1 MGAFEDLEELADNE
15 YAALL
20 EESAEELYENA
31 PAGYLSSLPNGT
43 VVKVNATFLA
53 WTGYRAEDLVHVLR
67 LHDLLPP
74 GARIYYETHYAPLL
88 QMQGSVRGIAV
99 EIVCAGG
106 RRLPVLMNST
116 LVRDETGT
124 PRMVRTTVFDASD
137 RRRYEQ
143 ELLRARADAEI
154 RARAAL
160 ALAHVND
167 GVFLVDNDGRVSVAN
182 AAAEAILGVG
192 AGEAVGHVVTE
203 VISEWETLVDRIPV
217 GGAGD
222 RIRPAVLPLTRGGL
236 EQWLAAAAVDSG
248 EGIVY
253 TIRDVTSD
261 RRLEQLRGDLVAIVS
276 HELRTPATGTYGAAQ
291 TLLAHWDT
299 LDDGSRRQLLELI
312 VEQGA
317 RLTKILDEILLTS
330 TIDSGNLTLKAE
342 TFDAA
347 ALVTAVVDEVRTAA
361 ARSRVVVDAEPG
373 IRVRGDA
380 DRVRQVL
387 ANLLDNALKY
397 SAEGISVTVAAERVC
412 ARFIVADN
420 GPGVPASEE
429 DRIFE
434 KFYRLDPY
442 QHGGVGGTGLGLY
455 IAKELVDRMD
465 GRIGLAPRDEGT
477 SVFVDLPLAS

>member
-1 MGAFEDLEELADNE
+1 MGALNDLESVAASE

-20 EESAEELYENA
+20 EESAEELYKNA
-31 PAGYLSSLPNGT
+31 PAGYLSSLPDGT

-53 WTGYRAEDLVHVLR
+53 WTGYRAEDVVRVLR

-88 QMQGSVRGIAV
+88 QMQGSVAGIAV

-106 RRLPVLMNST
+106 RRLPVLLNST
-116 LVRDETGT
+116 LVRDEAGT

-143 ELLRARADAEI
+143 ELLRARADAET

-160 ALAHVND
+160 ALAHVNE
-167 GVFLVDNDGRVSVAN
+167 GVFLVDNDGRVNVAN
-182 AAAEAILGVG
+182 AAAESILGLE
-192 AGEAVGHVVTE
+192 AGGAVGHAIAE
-203 VISEWETLVDRIPV
+203 VIAEWETLVGLIPV
-217 GGAGD
+217 GGAGEQ
-222 RIRPAVLPLTRGGL
+222 IRPAILPLARGGH

-261 RRLEQLRGDLVAIVS
+261 RRLEQLRGDLVAVVS
-276 HELRTPATGTYGAAQ
+276 HELRTPAAGTYGAAQ

-299 LDDGSRRQLLELI
+299 FDDERRRQLLELI
-312 VEQGA
+312 VEQGE
-317 RLTKILDEILLTS
+317 RLTRILDEILLTS
-330 TIDSGNLTLKAE
+330 TIDSGNISLEVE
-342 TFDAA
+342 TFDAG
-347 ALVTAVVDEVRTAA
+347 ALVTAVVDEALQGI
-361 ARSRVVVDAEPG
+361 ARSRVAVDAEPG
-373 IRVRGDA
+373 IRVRGDIG
-380 DRVRQVL
+380 RVRQVL

-397 SAEGISVTVAAERVC
+397 SSEAIKLSVAAKPPC

-420 GPGVPASEE
+420 GPGVPATEQ

-442 QHGGVGGTGLGLY
+442 QHGGVAGTGLGLY
-455 IAKELVDRMD
+455 IAKELVNRMD
-465 GRIGLAPRDEGT
+465 GRIGLTPRDEGT
-477 SVFVDLPLAS
+477 SVFVELPLAD

>member
-1 MGAFEDLEELADNE
+1 MGSFDNIDRAAE
-15 YAALL
+15 RESAALF

-31 PAGYLSSLPNGT
+31 PAGYLSSLPDGT

-53 WTGYRAEDLVHVLR
+53 WTGYCAEDVVGAMRLR
-67 LHDLLPP
+67 DLLPP
-74 GARIYYETHYAPLL
+74 GARIYYETHYAPLI

-116 LVRDETGT
+116 LVRDTAGT
-124 PRMVRTTVFDASD
+124 PRIVRTTMFDASD

-143 ELLRARADAEI
+143 ELLRARAYAET

-167 GVFLVDNDGRVSVAN
+167 GVFLVDDDGRVSVAN

-192 AGEAVGHVVTE
+192 GGEAVGRAVAE
-203 VISEWETLVDRIPV
+203 LIPEWETLADRIPV
-217 GGAGD
+217 GGAGE
-222 RIRPAVLPLTRGGL
+222 RIPPAILPLARGGH

-253 TIRDVTSD
+253 TIRDVTVD
-261 RRLEQLRGDLVAIVS
+261 RRLEQLRGDLLAIVS

-291 TLLAHWDT
+291 TLLAHWHT
-299 LDDGSRRQLLELI
+299 LDDDRRRQLLELI
-312 VEQGA
+312 VQQGE
-317 RLTKILDEILLTS
+317 RLTRILDDILLTS
-330 TIDSGNLTLKAE
+330 ALDSGNLALEVE
-342 TFDAA
+342 TFDASE
-347 ALVTAVVDEVRTAA
+347 LVTAVLDAVETSAT
-361 ARSRVVVDAEPG
+361 RSRVVVDAEPG
-373 IRVRGDA
+373 ICVRGDV

-397 SAEGISVTVAAERVC
+397 SARAVSLTVAAERSR

-420 GPGVPASEE
+420 GPGVPAAERE
-429 DRIFE
+429 RIFE

-455 IAKELVDRMD
+455 IAKELVVRMD
-465 GRIGLAPRDEGT
+465 GSIGLTPRDEGT
-477 SVFVDLPLAS
+477 TVFVDLPLAD

>member
-1 MGAFEDLEELADNE
+1 MEALDDLDSVADRE
-15 YAALL
+15 YAALR

-31 PAGYLSSLPNGT
+31 PAGYLSSLPDGT

-53 WTGYRAEDLVHVLR
+53 WTGYRAEDVVRVLR
-67 LHDLLPP
+67 LHDLFPP

-88 QMQGSVRGIAV
+88 QMQGSVTGIAV

-106 RRLPVLMNST
+106 ARLPVLLNST
-116 LVRDETGT
+116 LVRDEAGT

-143 ELLRARADAEI
+143 ELLRARADAET

-167 GVFLVDNDGRVSVAN
+167 GVFLVDDDGRVSVAN

-192 AGEAVGHVVTE
+192 AGEVVGRAVAE
-203 VISEWETLVDRIPV
+203 VISEWETLVGRIPV
-217 GGAGD
+217 GGAGE
-222 RIRPAVLPLTRGGL
+222 RIRPAVLPLARGGH

-276 HELRTPATGTYGAAQ
+276 HELRTPATATYGAAQ
-291 TLLAHWDT
+291 TLLAHWGA
-299 LDDGSRRQLLELI
+299 LDDHARRQLLELI
-312 VEQGA
+312 VEQGE
-317 RLTKILDEILLTS
+317 RLTRILDEILLTS
-330 TIDSGNLTLKAE
+330 TIDSGHLPLEVE

-347 ALVTAVVDEVRTAA
+347 ALVTAVVDEARTGG
-361 ARSRVVVDAEPG
+361 ARSRIVVDAEPG
-373 IRVRGDA
+373 IRVRGDV

-387 ANLLDNALKY
+387 ANVLDNALKY
-397 SAEGISVTVAAERVC
+397 SAEAVILTVAAEGSC
-412 ARFIVADN
+412 ARFLVADD
-420 GPGVPASEE
+420 GPGVPATEQ

-465 GRIGLAPRDEGT
+465 GRIGLTPRDEGT
-477 SVFVDLPLAS
+477 SVFVDLPLAD

>member
-1 MGAFEDLEELADNE
+1 MGAVDDLDSVAESE

-31 PAGYLSSLPNGT
+31 PAGYLSSLPDGT

-53 WTGYRAEDLVHVLR
+53 WTGYRAEDVVRVLR

-88 QMQGSVRGIAV
+88 QLQGSVSGIAV

-106 RRLPVLMNST
+106 RRLPVLLNSA
-116 LVRDETGT
+116 LVRDEAGT

-143 ELLRARADAEI
+143 ELLRARADAET

-167 GVFLVDNDGRVSVAN
+167 GVFLVDDDGRVSVAN
-182 AAAEAILGVG
+182 SAAEAMLSVG
-192 AGEAVGHVVTE
+192 AGEAVGQAVAE
-203 VISEWETLVDRIPV
+203 LIPEWETLVERIPV
-217 GGAGD
+217 GGAGEPA
-222 RIRPAVLPLTRGGL
+222 RPALLPLARGGH

-291 TLLAHWDT
+291 TLLAHWDAF
-299 LDDGSRRQLLELI
+299 DDDRRRQLLEMI
-312 VEQGA
+312 VEQGE
-317 RLTKILDEILLTS
+317 RMTRILDEMLLTS
-330 TIDSGNLTLKAE
+330 TIDSGNLALE
-342 TFDAA
+342 VGTFDAA
-347 ALVTAVVDEVRTAA
+347 ALATVIVDEISTGTAQ
-361 ARSRVVVDAEPG
+361 SRVVVHVDPG
-373 IRVRGDA
+373 IRVRGDV

-387 ANLLDNALKY
+387 ENLLDNALKY
-397 SAEGISVTVAAERVC
+397 SAESVSLTAAAEQSY

-420 GPGVPASEE
+420 GPGVPASEQ

-465 GRIGLAPRDEGT
+465 GRIGLTPRDGGT
-477 SVFVDLPLAS
+477 SVFVDLPLAD